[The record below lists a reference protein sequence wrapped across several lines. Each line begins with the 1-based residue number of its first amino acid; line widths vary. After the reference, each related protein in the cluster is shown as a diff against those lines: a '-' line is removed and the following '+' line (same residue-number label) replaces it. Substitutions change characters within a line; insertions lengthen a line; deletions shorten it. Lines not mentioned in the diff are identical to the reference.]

1 MVHRDKLKENL
12 IWQSNTT
19 NNLNLMRSSTIR
31 ITKASEYVDVQKI
44 SAPTAWPVPCL
55 YMSHL

>member
-1 MVHRDKLKENL
+1 MRNSKYTISMVHRDKLKEDL

-31 ITKASEYVDVQKI
+31 ITKISEYVDVQKI
-44 SAPTAWPVPCL
+44 LASDTA
-55 YMSHL
+55 H